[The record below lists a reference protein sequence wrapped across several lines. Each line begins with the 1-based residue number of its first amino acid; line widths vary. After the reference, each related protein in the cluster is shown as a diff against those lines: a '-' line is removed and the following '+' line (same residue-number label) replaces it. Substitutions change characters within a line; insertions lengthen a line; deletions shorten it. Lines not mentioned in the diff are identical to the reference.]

1 MEYGEPSNVRCPTTH
16 PVIHPVCHSIVVNDH
31 QPNNNLQQQ
40 PSTTAFISHRSI
52 IVGLSIDSNSTRTE
66 NGWNSEGESGRAY
79 VFRLGQNTRSTQ
91 FPPESADEGT
101 SDLSGASPFTYLGR
115 ITTEARGSGLG
126 RLRSPQRSSECS
138 DRKPLIRCS
147 LLLRG
152 LLASSRFARSGL
164 FPRRSLLLGGFALL
178 GFRHRNLLDPFAVAE
193 IRAPASRLPV
203 HL

>member
-1 MEYGEPSNVRCPTTH
+1 MSVAERRGYSPRIVHRFDRRLPTNGQTRLTNQCILRPLHHGIRRTVKRTLPHYPSGH
-16 PVIHPVCHSIVVNDH
+16 PSGLSFDRRQRPSTK
-31 QPNNNLQQQ
+31 QQ

-79 VFRLGQNTRSTQ
+79 VFRPGQNPRSTQ

-126 RLRSPQRSSECS
+126 SRTTT
-138 DRKPLIRCS
+138 
-147 LLLRG
+147 
-152 LLASSRFARSGL
+152 LAATL
-164 FPRRSLLLGGFALL
+164 
-178 GFRHRNLLDPFAVAE
+178 V
-193 IRAPASRLPV
+193 
-203 HL
+203 